1 MMEKELIIGI
11 DTGKNTGLAI
21 WCQTDK
27 NFIGIYCLMIH
38 QAMQVI
44 IKYQDNI
51 KLVRVEDA
59 RLRTYFTGGKEK
71 AQGAG
76 SIKRDGKIW
85 EDFLTDNQIPFELV
99 APKNNRT
106 KLNATQFKKI
116 TGWNKSTNQHARD
129 AAMLV
134 LNWNK

>member
-1 MMEKELIIGI
+1 MEKILIIGV
-11 DTGKNTGLAI
+11 DCGVNTGISVWNQSNSKLEFVSS
-21 WCQTDK
+21 T
-27 NFIGIYCLMIH
+27 MIH
-38 QAMQVI
+38 RAFNTI
-44 IKYQDNI
+44 ISSKDEI

-76 SIKRDGKIW
+76 SIKRDSKIW

-99 APKNNRT
+99 APKNNTT
-106 KLNATQFKKI
+106 KLDANKFRKI
-116 TGWNKSTNQHARD
+116 TGWLKSTNQHARD

-134 LNWNK
+134 FGWNK